1 MQAVDRFVS
10 MGQTATGTPALGADE
25 GGAPSVVDAIRR
37 EQIAVLFKNITVGV
51 LGAFAGALV
60 LSMALVYTDSTSS
73 QLAMLWISGGVI
85 CVAAHLFLTYL
96 YQRAPEAAQAWRPWA
111 NWFTA
116 ICFAEG
122 IWWGVATLFLAD
134 FNDFDGQ
141 ILTLLAASAV
151 IAGAVPALSSYLP
164 AFYAIFFP
172 ALVPFAARGFFQGG
186 VTYSALALGVV
197 VFICTIWSLAYNAN
211 ARLVAVLRL
220 NFEKDALADRLRQEI
235 ARAEEANRAK
245 SRFLAAASHDLR
257 QPVHALGMFLGVLSR
272 HPMDV
277 EMRRLVEQMERS
289 VEALGSL
296 FTSLLD
302 MSRIDVGVIA
312 HHPQAFALEP
322 LLRRICDDYEAEAK
336 AKGNRLILGACT
348 HAVYTDPLLLER
360 ILRNVISNA
369 VRYTDH
375 GRILSGCRLGK
386 RLRIEI
392 HDTGRGIPLD
402 QQERVFEEFYQLENP
417 ERDRSKGL
425 GLGLAIVKR
434 LALILGCPFELRS
447 RPGKG
452 TVFKLSVARADRPG
466 PPPTQ
471 ARERWSGAER
481 SGLILVID
489 DEASVRGAMRSL
501 LSSWGHQ
508 VIAAGS
514 CAEMLQ
520 KISGRGIH
528 ADLIICD
535 YRLRGNENGFDVIRR
550 LRSVCR
556 EEIPAMLLTGDTSP
570 DRLAEVAASGLPLLH
585 KPVVN
590 AKLRAAIRHLMNT
603 PARS

>member
-1 MQAVDRFVS
+1 MQAVDPFVS
-10 MGQTATGTPALGADE
+10 REQTATGVPALDADE
-25 GGAPSVVDAIRR
+25 DGAPTAADAIAR
-37 EQIAVLFKNITVGV
+37 EQVAALFKNITVGV
-51 LGAFAGALV
+51 LGAYAGALV
-60 LSMALVYTDSTSS
+60 LSAALVYAGSTSPR
-73 QLAMLWISGGVI
+73 LAMLWLGGGVVS
-85 CVAAHLFLTYL
+85 VAAHLLLTYL
-96 YQRAPEAAQAWRPWA
+96 YKRAPEAARAWRFWA
-111 NWFTA
+111 HWFTA

-122 IWWGVATLFLAD
+122 IWWGVATLTLARS
-134 FNDFDGQ
+134 NDFDGQ
-141 ILTLLAASAV
+141 ILTLLTASGV

-172 ALVPFAARGFFQGG
+172 ALVPFAVRAFFQGSI
-186 VTYSALALGVV
+186 TYSALGLLVV
-197 VFICTIWSLAYNAN
+197 VFIFTVWSLAYNAN
-211 ARLVAVLRL
+211 AGLVAVLRL
-220 NFEKDALADRLRQEI
+220 NFEKDALADRLRQEK

-257 QPVHALGMFLGVLSR
+257 QPVHALGMFLGALSG
-272 HPMDV
+272 HPMNV

-289 VEALGSL
+289 VEAMDSL

-302 MSRIDVGVIA
+302 MSRIDAGVIA
-312 HHPQAFALEP
+312 HQPQAFALQP
-322 LLRRICDDYEAEAK
+322 LLRRICDDYEAEAE

-348 HAVYTDPLLLER
+348 QAVYTDPLLLER

-375 GRILSGCRLGK
+375 GRILAGCRLGK

-402 QQERVFEEFYQLENP
+402 QQERVFEEFYQVENP

-434 LALILGCPFELRS
+434 LALFLGCSFELTS
-447 RPGKG
+447 QPGKG
-452 TVFKLSVARADRPG
+452 TVFKLSVTRADRLG
-466 PPPTQ
+466 PSPTQ
-471 ARERWSGAER
+471 AGERWPGAER
-481 SGLILVID
+481 GGLILVID
-489 DEASVRGAMRSL
+489 DEASVRQAMHSL

-520 KISGRGIH
+520 KISGRGIR

-535 YRLRGNENGFDVIRR
+535 YRLRGNENGFDAIQR
-550 LRSVCR
+550 LRSDCR
-556 EEIPAMLLTGDTSP
+556 EEVPAMLLTGDTSP
-570 DRLAEVAASGLPLLH
+570 DRLAEVTASGLPLLH

-603 PARS
+603 AAP

>member
-10 MGQTATGTPALGADE
+10 MGPTATGSPDNEADE
-25 GGAPSVVDAIRR
+25 GGAPAAADVIAR
-37 EQIAVLFKNITVGV
+37 EQVAALFKNITVGV
-51 LGAFAGALV
+51 LGAYAGALV
-60 LSMALVYTDSTSS
+60 LSVTLVYTGAASPRRAT
-73 QLAMLWISGGVI
+73 LWLSGGII
-85 CVAAHLFLTYL
+85 CVAAHLILTSAYR
-96 YQRAPEAAQAWRPWA
+96 RAPEAARAWRPWA
-111 NWFTA
+111 YGFTA
-116 ICFAEG
+116 ICLAEG
-122 IWWGVATLFLAD
+122 IWWGVAPLMLAHSS
-134 FNDFDGQ
+134 DFDGQ
-141 ILTLLAASAV
+141 ILTLLTTSGV

-172 ALVPFAARGFFQGG
+172 ALVPFAVRALFLGG
-186 VTYSALALGVV
+186 STYSALALLVI
-197 VFICTIWSLAYNAN
+197 VFIFTIWSLAYNAN
-211 ARLVAVLRL
+211 AGLVAVLRL

-257 QPVHALGMFLGVLSR
+257 QPVHALGMFLGALSG
-272 HPMDV
+272 HPMNV
-277 EMRRLVEQMERS
+277 EMRRLVEHMERS

-302 MSRIDVGVIA
+302 MSRIEAGVIA
-312 HHPQAFALEP
+312 HHPQAFALQP
-322 LLRRICDDYEAEAK
+322 LLRRICDDYEAEAQ
-336 AKGNRLILGACT
+336 AKGNRLVLGACAQ
-348 HAVYTDPLLLER
+348 AVYTDPLLLER

-375 GRILSGCRLGK
+375 GRILAGCRLGE

-402 QQERVFEEFYQLENP
+402 QQDRVFEEFYQIENP

-434 LALILGCPFELRS
+434 LALILACPFELTS

-452 TVFKLSVARADRPG
+452 TVFKLSVPRADHPG
-466 PPPTQ
+466 PQ
-471 ARERWSGAER
+471 AAQAGERWPGAER
-481 SGLILVID
+481 RGLILVID
-489 DEASVRGAMRSL
+489 DEAPVREAMSSL

-514 CAEMLQ
+514 CAEMQQ
-520 KISGRGIH
+520 KISGLGIR
-528 ADLIICD
+528 ASLIICD
-535 YRLRGNENGFDVIRR
+535 HRLRGNENGFEAIRR
-550 LRSVCR
+550 LRSDCR
-556 EEIPAMLLTGDTSP
+556 EEVPAMLLTGDTSP
-570 DRLAEVAASGLPLLH
+570 DRLAEVTASGLPLLH

-590 AKLRAAIRHLMNT
+590 AKLRAAIRHLMN
-603 PARS
+603 AEAS